1 MLVCALHGL
10 KYCQG
15 AAMQSLYPVEKA
27 IRLGGPLSIGGQG
40 QELRYVSDLY
50 IPAHG
55 ILADA
60 VRPRYAAISALP
72 SRQQFLYFVAL
83 CVRANG
89 ADPTQHSSLFT
100 SSPNAAPR
108 SPLMRQSVRVIGLRC
123 WLPLPAVARP
133 PPRGR
138 LPGRLRYGGA
148 SRPAPRGRMPTLGG
162 SLLPGARRTCAPTLA
177 TSRGLASLPRLLP
190 AGRGGG

>member
-89 ADPTQHSSLFT
+89 ADPTQHSSSFPPPSSPQVPPSSRAPFTCCTVHSAADEDVVKRTSSLVGNPDAPTHSALAPNASRVCSSSGMPLFT
-100 SSPNAAPR
+100 ATSPSSTR
-108 SPLMRQSVRVIGLRC
+108 
-123 WLPLPAVARP
+123 
-133 PPRGR
+133 
-138 LPGRLRYGGA
+138 
-148 SRPAPRGRMPTLGG
+148 RPAQNQRSM
-162 SLLPGARRTCAPTLA
+162 
-177 TSRGLASLPRLLP
+177 LPRTTPTPP
-190 AGRGGG
+190 A